1 MQVGRGW
8 CGVVSG
14 GSDPYHPTFD
24 RDTTPISLHRQR
36 AHHRLMPASRRRF
49 LPLLFAVAL
58 VLPAAVPAAAGS
70 DPAVSSAEAAA
81 LTYANKER
89 TARGLVPLRLDSRLQ
104 EIAHARAETMASE
117 DELSHDQ
124 ADGSNVFDLLSAA
137 DIKRYKAGEIIAWN
151 TWDSYGTSAKGAIA
165 QWIKSSGHRAIL
177 LSGDYNYVAF
187 GFAVSPDS
195 GRRYWAGVF
204 IKGPDRSGA
213 WSKLYTPVKTAYS
226 SSRTKVTFRWT
237 GADTKLQV
245 LTSGL
250 RSFEIQR
257 RVSAGEWVSYG
268 STKATSLTTSW
279 ARGYT
284 YEFRVRAVDWA
295 GNWGGWKTVVV
306 KL

>member
-1 MQVGRGW
+1 MDR
-8 CGVVSG
+8 SG
-14 GSDPYHPTFD
+14 PDPYHPTFD
-24 RDTTPISLHRQR
+24 PDTTPISPHRQR
-36 AHHRLMPASRRRF
+36 AHHRPMPASRRRF

-58 VLPAAVPAAAGS
+58 VLPAAAPAAAGVDS
-70 DPAVSSAEAAA
+70 AVTTAEAAA
-81 LTYANKER
+81 LTYANYQR
-89 TARGLVPLRLDSRLQ
+89 TARGLVRLRLDSRLQ
-104 EIAHARAETMASE
+104 EIAHARAETMAAE

-124 ADGSNVFDLLSAA
+124 ADGNNVFDLMTQAG
-137 DIKRYKAGEIIAWN
+137 IKRYRAGEIIAWN
-151 TWDSYGTSAKGAIA
+151 SVSTYTASAKGAIS

-177 LSGDYNYVAF
+177 LSSDYNYVAF
-187 GFAVSPDS
+187 GMAVSPDS

-213 WSKLYTPVKTAYS
+213 WSKLYTPVKEAYTS
-226 SSRTKVTFRWT
+226 NRTKVRFRWT

-257 RVSAGEWVSYG
+257 RVAGGEWASYG

-279 ARGYT
+279 ARGHT

-295 GNWGGWKTVVV
+295 GNWGGWKTVTV